1 MTGGLGFRMNSCFE
15 LFDLQSG
22 NVLDVFDH
30 EYAAL
35 DALIDM
41 EREHGEEAVRRF
53 ALLRC
58 GEESSLVAMEDALVK
73 LVKSQIQR
81 ASMHPD
87 SGPRQTQK

>member
-1 MTGGLGFRMNSCFE
+1 MDSCFE

-22 NVLDVFDH
+22 NVFDVFHH

-35 DALIDM
+35 DALIDI

-58 GEESSLVAMEDALVK
+58 GEKSSLVAMEDALVE
-73 LVKSQIQR
+73 LVASQIQR
-81 ASMHPD
+81 VSMNPE
-87 SGPRQTQK
+87 SGPCQTKK